1 MVEAAQTADLEPEI
15 REKFK
20 EVCMMYAMV
29 WGAGTEEQ
37 KKSWQE
43 GAGALK
49 KLFEEKKEEMVN
61 EVNTCF
67 AENSTDGL
75 ANEAQFIAFTQK
87 MEDLH
92 AQRGISMP
100 CKTEAILKPAYEN
113 LNQWTP
119 GVDGVSIANIWKQQE
134 ITPAI
139 MQEIREEA
147 EAAQP

>member
-15 REKFK
+15 REGFK

-43 GAGALK
+43 GAAALK

-67 AENSTDGL
+67 MENSTDGV
-75 ANEAQFIAFTQK
+75 ATEAQFIAFT
-87 MEDLH
+87 
-92 AQRGISMP
+92 
-100 CKTEAILKPAYEN
+100 
-113 LNQWTP
+113 
-119 GVDGVSIANIWKQQE
+119 
-134 ITPAI
+134 
-139 MQEIREEA
+139 
-147 EAAQP
+147 